1 VKIDALLEFLE
12 RADDYDSYER
22 VVQQLER
29 VITLFGFEYY
39 GVLRQPKPVED
50 LSSLI
55 LCGRWPEG
63 WPEVYA
69 AKKLILS
76 DPTIRYLQV
85 AHRPFRWRHA
95 LSLFRTDPHRKRMER
110 MMAEAKKFKLEDGYI
125 FPVHGRTGL
134 LGNMSVSGLL
144 IELRPMELSL
154 FSAFADR
161 AFWRLME
168 ITNKSGELELL
179 ANVDTQLTKRELEVL
194 NYLAD
199 GLTSNEMGQILEI
212 SSHTVDWYMNGIQD
226 KLKAKNRQHVVAT
239 ALRMGLIG

>member
-1 VKIDALLEFLE
+1 
-12 RADDYDSYER
+12 
-22 VVQQLER
+22 
-29 VITLFGFEYY
+29 
-39 GVLRQPKPVED
+39 
-50 LSSLI
+50 
-55 LCGRWPEG
+55 
-63 WPEVYA
+63 
-69 AKKLILS
+69 
-76 DPTIRYLQV
+76 V

-161 AFWRLME
+161 AFWRLMD